1 MINSLL
7 KMMISCFCGHSV
19 LSKYCVKC
27 IDFFLLETEHL
38 LVPKLAPLVRARF
51 LFNPSRRTGQ
61 NKPADLEKENEVKE
75 LKKKHQS
82 IGANKTENSIQIS
95 KAVPIIKTITSDI

>member
-19 LSKYCVKC
+19 LSKYCVEC

-51 LFNPSRRTGQ
+51 LFNPSGRTGQ
-61 NKPADLEKENEVKE
+61 KKTADLEKENEVKE
-75 LKKKHQS
+75 LKK
-82 IGANKTENSIQIS
+82 N
-95 KAVPIIKTITSDI
+95 IKVLGLTKPRIPFRFRKLSPL